1 MAHHDIISPSLET
14 LKILPESDEYE
25 EVDVVEDSAPTPTEV
40 DFKSESDIR
49 QELYLLLWLAG
60 GKNLTILP
68 AFCFLSYSS

>member
-49 QELYLLLWLAG
+49 QG
-60 GKNLTILP
+60 
-68 AFCFLSYSS
+68 F